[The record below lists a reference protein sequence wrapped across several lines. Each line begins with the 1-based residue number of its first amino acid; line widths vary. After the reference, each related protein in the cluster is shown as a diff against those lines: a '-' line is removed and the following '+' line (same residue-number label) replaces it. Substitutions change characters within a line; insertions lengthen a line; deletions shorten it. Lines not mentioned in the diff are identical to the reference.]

1 MFFEKKIQKRGT
13 SDHMAP
19 SGMIPGLP
27 CGRMRERA
35 SLWLAWG
42 AGDVSQP
49 PPIQTKKK
57 TIKSIRVS
65 GYKETKKRR
74 KAKSKERV
82 RKDLR
87 AVKRKGKGKSEGQ
100 GK

>member
-1 MFFEKKIQKRGT
+1 MAGCVRG
-13 SDHMAP
+13 H
-19 SGMIPGLP
+19 P
-27 CGRMRERA
+27 CGLHGGQAMFLNPHRFK
-35 SLWLAWG
+35 
-42 AGDVSQP
+42 Q
-49 PPIQTKKK
+49 KKK